1 MKLKSLNDFGFRG
14 LRNLKSAVAWPLMAL
29 LAIAA
34 CSTLGLAQDKPEMSK
49 AEITKQLGSVTKQ
62 VADAS
67 KAYKAGEFDAC
78 VELVK
83 KSQAELIELAKLGD
97 KMVTRRLEAPYK
109 SIQRAH
115 AMLELEGY
123 TLDALPTWQE
133 IVDGKIPDKP
143 AAPAGG
149 VSFSKKLAPWLV
161 ASCGRCHIDGSRGN
175 FNMATFTVLMNGPA
189 AGKVIFPGDPVGS
202 RFVEVIE
209 SGDMPRGGGRI
220 SPEQLADL
228 KAWISEGA
236 KFDGPDANVN
246 LKTLIPNGA
255 AAANAAPTLVRA
267 TGSETVSFSNDIAPL
282 LMENCKG
289 CHINAMRASG
299 NLTMDTFQQLL
310 RGGDGGPIVIPG
322 KPDDSV
328 LIRMLKGIGGQRMPA
343 GGRPPLADIDIT
355 KIATWIK
362 EGAKFDGPEGNTP
375 IEQVVNLAWMKKA
388 SHEDLMARRRER
400 ALAQWKLAMA
410 NETPNR
416 AESGDIMVL
425 SNIGDKATQR
435 VMGIAEK
442 ALEQVNKYLKTERGQ
457 PLLKGGVIIYAF
469 KQRYD
474 YTEFGT
480 MVEKRSL
487 PTDWSN
493 HWGGRV
499 LDAYTAITYSQS
511 ASDAQI
517 EGQLIQGMIGLSL
530 SSLNGVPFWFSEGIA
545 RGAVSSLV
553 GKDDPRVTQWNQGM
567 LAAVRGAPSAKSVV
581 DNQVGEEQAALI
593 GLRVSMALTEPNRK
607 MLDDFIKSLRQG
619 TSFEATLQRLGTT
632 PEKFLEAAGVGKGA

>member
-1 MKLKSLNDFGFRG
+1 MKLISVTNLGSSG
-14 LRNLKSAVAWPLMAL
+14 SRNLQHAL
-29 LAIAA
+29 LWMLLLATG
-34 CSTLGLAQDKPEMSK
+34 SSLGFGQEKPQINK
-49 AEITKQLGSVTKQ
+49 AEVNKQIGAVTKQ
-62 VADAS
+62 VTEAS
-67 KAYKAGEFDAC
+67 KAFKAGEFDAS
-78 VELVK
+78 VELIK

-97 KMVTRRLEAPYK
+97 KTVTRRLESPYK

-123 TLDALPTWQE
+123 ALDPLPSWQE
-133 IVDGKIPDKP
+133 IYEGKIPEKP
-143 AAPAGG
+143 AAPMGG

-175 FNMATFTVLMNGPA
+175 FNMATFTALLNGST
-189 AGKVIFPGDPVGS
+189 AGKVVFPGDAAGS
-202 RFVEVIE
+202 RLVEVIE

-236 KFDGPDANVN
+236 KFDGPDANAN
-246 LKTLIPNGA
+246 LKTLVPN
-255 AAANAAPTLVRA
+255 ANAPATPALTLVRA

-282 LMENCKG
+282 LAENCKG
-289 CHINAMRASG
+289 CHIGAMRASG

-310 RGGDGGPIVIPG
+310 RGGEGGAIIVPG

-343 GGRPPLADIDIT
+343 GGRPPLADIDIM

-362 EGAKFDGPEGNTP
+362 EGAKFDGPDGATP
-375 IEQVVNLAWMKKA
+375 IEQVVSLAWMKKA
-388 SHEDLMARRRER
+388 THEELMTRRRER
-400 ALAQWKLAMA
+400 AMAQWKLAMA
-410 NETPNR
+410 GETADR
-416 AESGDIMVL
+416 AESGEIMVL
-425 SNIGDKATQR
+425 SNTGEKATQR
-435 VMGIAEK
+435 VLGIAEK
-442 ALEQVNKYLKTERGQ
+442 ALEQVNKYLKSDRSQ
-457 PLLKGGVIIYAF
+457 PLLKGGIIVYAF

-480 MVEKRSL
+480 MVEKRAL
-487 PTDWSN
+487 PTEWSN

-499 LDAYTAITYSQS
+499 LDAYTALAYSPD
-511 ASDAQI
+511 ATDAQL

-530 SSLNGVPFWFSEGIA
+530 SNLNGVPFWFSEGIA

-553 GKDDPRVTQWNQGM
+553 GKDDPRVALWNQGVIS
-567 LAAVRGAPSAKSVV
+567 AVTSAPSAKAVV
-581 DNQVGEEQAALI
+581 ENQVGEEQAALI

-607 MLDDFIKSLRQG
+607 VLDEFIKSLRQG
-619 TSFEATLQRLGTT
+619 MSFEQTLQRIGTT
-632 PEKFLEAAGVGKGA
+632 PEKFLEAAGVGKS